1 MPSPDPSLISRAQEG
16 IAAADKK
23 KQVASM
29 VFDETMELY
38 NTYKELHIQ
47 ALAAAAA
54 EATSSNFNKATH
66 VYSKNLEEAQDA
78 VEFALEKEEQAAI
91 EAVAAAA
98 TFSALV
104 GNKKELSWEEAA
116 AEGARA
122 AAKFKEELF
131 GVAPTKT
138 QTASSMDTA
147 KGEVTV
153 APNSKRKAAMVSPDD
168 SESAGEGAQRSAK
181 CSRNISNNKNEK
193 TAACNNTAN
202 RFQGQQLAK
211 EACITSMPAR
221 SLSYARLALRKT
233 ILETPNIIV
242 NADKSKFLCRTLKR
256 RSCVVC
262 QKYFSGLGKPTH
274 LECILCGAAICCE
287 EDDSANNGAYAIT
300 SCLNEHL
307 NIQNPRLRCIGLP
320 RTAEIGNFCHSTAEK
335 AAANK
340 APALASNN
348 PQRQQSMEKSVV
360 TRRPRRSAFK
370 FAERVEQIR
379 EFKRQ
384 HGHADISTTKSGNA
398 WHDLGMWLSHERCLH
413 KKGRLQTEKSVAL
426 RTLGCL
432 GFRRRHTKF
441 QDRVE
446 QLKAFKN
453 LRGHAHVTTEKGSPS
468 RALGIW
474 LAHQRS
480 YFKKGKLRRERLEIL
495 RGLNCPGFETIDGS
509 GAAHP
514 PSRHSPKFLGRVKE
528 VKAFKKLH
536 GHANITKAQDSPYF
550 PLGQWLS
557 NQRLHFREGRLNK
570 ERLKILRGLGCPG
583 FVAIDD
589 NFPVEQSSP
598 RKPAPRESAIDY
610 V

>member
-274 LECILCGAAICCE
+274 LECILCGAAICCD
-287 EDDSANNGAYAIT
+287 EDDDANNGAYAIT

-307 NIQNPRLRCIGLP
+307 NIQNPRLRCIGIP
-320 RTAEIGNFCHSTAEK
+320 RTAEIGKFCHRTAVK
-335 AAANK
+335 AVTKK

-348 PQRQQSMEKSVV
+348 PQQQQPTEKS
-360 TRRPRRSAFK
+360 TSARPPRRSAFK

-384 HGHADISTTKSGNA
+384 HGHADILTTKSGNS
-398 WHDLGMWLSHERCLH
+398 WCDLGKWLSHKRCLH
-413 KKGRLQTEKSVAL
+413 KKGAL
-426 RTLGCL
+426 KQENLSILRKLGCV
-432 GFRRRHTKF
+432 GFGTRGGGSDLRF
-441 QDRVE
+441 YERVE
-446 QLKAFKN
+446 QVRAFKK
-453 LRGHAHVTTEKGSPS
+453 LHGHVHIKKSRGSPDYI
-468 RALGIW
+468 LGDW
-474 LAHQRS
+474 LADQRRQ
-480 YFKKGKLRRERLEIL
+480 FRDGTLHKERLESL
-495 RGLNCPGFETIDGS
+495 RGLGCGGFETIDGT
-509 GAAHP
+509 
-514 PSRHSPKFLGRVKE
+514 PKFHVHVEE

-536 GHANITKAQDSPYF
+536 GHANITRAKGSPYLR
-550 PLGQWLS
+550 LGKWLD
-557 NQRLHFREGRLNK
+557 NQRNRFKTGKLGK
-570 ERLKILRGLGCPG
+570 EKTQILRGLGCPG
-583 FVAIDD
+583 FVRT
-589 NFPVEQSSP
+589 E
-598 RKPAPRESAIDY
+598 
-610 V
+610 